1 LTQLRT
7 LIQSNKVPAPARS
20 GTYAPEDVTI
30 PAGPTGLDP
39 GQTAFFQALNIATKI
54 ARGAIEI
61 INEVLLIKKAERVN
75 SSHVALLGKLDI
87 KPFTYGVVVT
97 SAYENG
103 SCYEAQVLD
112 WSMDDIYQKWVRGVR
127 YVAAL
132 SLATGHPT
140 AASIAHSIL
149 NGFRKL
155 VAISLETAYVFEQ
168 AKAYKERAE
177 NPDAFKEEEE
187 APEGDKEEGDKEK
200 EAEKEEAEEE
210 SDGQIGGGLFGD

>member
-1 LTQLRT
+1 

-61 INEVLLIKKAERVN
+61 INEVLLIKKGEKVN

-87 KPFTYGVVVT
+87 KPFTYGVVVN

-103 SCYEAQVLD
+103 SCYEAKVLD

-140 AASIAHSIL
+140 AASIAHSIV

-177 NPDAFKEEEE
+177 NPDAFKEEEAE
-187 APEGDKEEGDKEK
+187 EGDKEEAAEK
-200 EAEKEEAEEE
+200 PEPEKEEAEEE